1 MIPKRALGRTG
12 LEVSA
17 LGFGCGAVGGLLV
30 AGTASE
36 QKAAVARAVDLGVN
50 YFDTAALY
58 GNGASETNLGRVLA
72 ELGLDVFVGTKVR
85 VDRASS
91 VGVAEQIAR
100 SAEGSLR
107 RLRRDAVDLFQL
119 HNAISATAAD
129 GLPPEVVLGDV
140 VPAFQALQRAGKIRS
155 FGITAFGETA
165 AVKRVIASNAFDTAQ
180 VIYNL
185 LNPSAGSSSAPRMP
199 GVQNFENLLDD
210 MAALSMGGL
219 GIRVLAGGALSGS
232 ASRHPNS
239 LQTVEPFGSGAR
251 FEDDVQFA
259 QRFVPALTTDKLGD
273 LVEAS
278 LRFTLSQRTL
288 ATTLV
293 GIADRAQLEHAAA
306 AIVKGPLT
314 EEEIFRLLEA

>member
-1 MIPKRALGRTG
+1 VIPKRILGRTG
-12 LEVSA
+12 LEVSS

-36 QKAAVARAVDLGVN
+36 QKAAIARAVDLGVT

-58 GNGASETNLGRVLA
+58 GNGRSETNLGRVLS
-72 ELGLDVFVGTKVR
+72 ELGLDVLVGTKVR

-91 VGVAEQIAR
+91 VSVSEQIAR
-100 SAEGSLR
+100 SAEASLR
-107 RLRRDAVDLFQL
+107 RLRRDYVDLFQL
-119 HNAISATAAD
+119 HNVISATAAD
-129 GLPPEVVLGDV
+129 GLPVDVVLAEV
-140 VPAFQALQRAGKIRS
+140 VPAFQALQRAGKIRH

-165 AVKRVIASNAFDTAQ
+165 AIKRVITSNAFDTAQ

-185 LNPSAGSSSAPRMP
+185 LNPSAGSSTAPRMP
-199 GVQNFENLLDD
+199 GVQNFDDILVD
-210 MAALSMGGL
+210 MASVSMGGL

-232 ASRHPNS
+232 ESRHPNS

-259 QRFVPALTTDKLGD
+259 QRFIPVVTKYRLGD

-278 LRFTLSQRTL
+278 LRFTLSQPTL

-293 GIADRAQLEHAAA
+293 GIADLAQMEHAAA
-306 AIVKGPLT
+306 AIAKGPFT
-314 EEEIFRLLEA
+314 EEEIAQLLAI

>member
-1 MIPKRALGRTG
+1 MIPKRVLGRTG
-12 LEVSA
+12 LEVSS

-30 AGTASE
+30 AGTVSE
-36 QKAAVARAVDLGVN
+36 QKAAVAQAVDLGVN

-58 GNGASETNLGRVLA
+58 GNGQSETNLGRVLS
-72 ELGLDVFVGTKVR
+72 ELGLDVLVGTKVR

-91 VGVAEQIAR
+91 VGVAEQITH
-100 SAEGSLR
+100 SAEESLR
-107 RLRRDAVDLFQL
+107 RLRRDYVDLFQL
-119 HNAISATAAD
+119 HNVISATAAD
-129 GLPPEVVLGDV
+129 GLPADVVLAEV
-140 VPAFQALQRAGKIRS
+140 VPAFQELQRSGKIRH

-165 AVKRVIASNAFDTAQ
+165 AIKRVIKSNAFDTAQ

-185 LNPSAGSSSAPRMP
+185 LNPSAGSSTAPRMP
-199 GVQNFENLLDD
+199 GVQNFDDILDD

-232 ASRHPNS
+232 ESRHPNS

-251 FEDDVQFA
+251 FQDDVQFA
-259 QRFVPALTTDKLGD
+259 QRFIPAATKYKLGD

-293 GIADRAQLEHAAA
+293 GIADLAQMEHAAA
-306 AIVKGPLT
+306 AIAKGPFT
-314 EEEIFRLLEA
+314 KEEMSQFLET

>member
-1 MIPKRALGRTG
+1 MLGRTG
-12 LEVSA
+12 LEISS

-36 QKAAVARAVDLGVN
+36 QKAAVAQAVALGVN

-58 GNGASETNLGRVLA
+58 GNGTSETNLGRVLS
-72 ELGLDVFVGTKVR
+72 ELGLDVLVGTKVR

-91 VGVAEQIAR
+91 VSVSEQIAR
-100 SAEGSLR
+100 SAEASLR
-107 RLRRDAVDLFQL
+107 RLRRDYVDLFQL
-119 HNAISATAAD
+119 HNVISATAAD
-129 GLPPEVVLGDV
+129 GLSADVVLAEV
-140 VPAFQALQRAGKIRS
+140 VPAFQALLRVGKIRH

-165 AVKRVIASNAFDTAQ
+165 AIKRVIKSNAFDTAQ

-185 LNPSAGSSSAPRMP
+185 LNPSAGSSTAPRMP
-199 GVQNFENLLDD
+199 GVKNFDDILDD

-232 ASRHPNS
+232 ESRHPNS

-251 FEDDVQFA
+251 FEDDVRFA
-259 QRFVPALTTDKLGD
+259 QRFIPAVTKYRLGD
-273 LVEAS
+273 LVKAS

-293 GIADRAQLEHAAA
+293 GIADLAQMEHAAA
-306 AIVKGPLT
+306 AIAKGPLT
-314 EEEIFRLLEA
+314 EEELGQLLAI